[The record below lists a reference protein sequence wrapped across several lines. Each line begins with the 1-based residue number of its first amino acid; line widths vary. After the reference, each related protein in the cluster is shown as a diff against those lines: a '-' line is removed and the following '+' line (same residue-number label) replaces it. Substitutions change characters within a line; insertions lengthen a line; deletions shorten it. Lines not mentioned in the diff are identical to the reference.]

1 MLAARDQENLVHAHQ
16 TAAAAKP
23 LNQSTRQLQPKT
35 PGTRAPKTPFKLPL
49 NDENNPLAFGGGRKT
64 GKVNNGQNENLLRPG
79 KDTVAGG
86 NAFVTPMAPRSR
98 APLGMKTTN
107 AKANAFQTPAPP
119 LGTSKP
125 AKTVKR
131 PSTTR
136 KLKQSAP
143 ELQPGQPRASTVE
156 NTEEDVPDVEYMPP
170 KPTPLPDPPEDIPYN
185 EDFPQFKGKN
195 FTRGWHKLFVDEEVG
210 EDGLTRK
217 EREKKAEQE
226 AYDKRMDALI
236 QEQVDNMEL
245 LGINVRQFPDEP
257 CAEEVAVEIMRKR
270 EMRQQP
276 AKRVI
281 VDRSISTVK
290 SRTAARMLSQ
300 QSRSTAAP
308 PMPKPKPKPKPKV
321 RFSSG
326 FVRPTKQQQEQR
338 LQRQQKQPKQQPAPS
353 NPSTMRHAAATATS
367 RTTVGYSRGRRVSSS
382 LRQKTATTAP
392 ATKRQSP
399 STSQAISSSNKP
411 ADILSPAQHME
422 LYGSPPFGSEMW
434 SRCKAAG
441 LFDSAPEY
449 EQEEQEEQEE
459 IALFP
464 EEDDEAANFQLTL

>member
-1 MLAARDQENLVHAHQ
+1 MLAARDQENLVHAHR

-35 PGTRAPKTPFKLPL
+35 PGNRAPNTPFKLPL

-64 GKVNNGQNENLLRPG
+64 GKVNNGQNENLPRPG
-79 KDTVAGG
+79 KDTIAGG
-86 NAFVTPMAPRSR
+86 NALVTPMAPRSR

-107 AKANAFQTPAPP
+107 AKANSFQTPAPP

-136 KLKQSAP
+136 KLKHSAP
-143 ELQPGQPRASTVE
+143 EIQPSQPRAVTVE
-156 NTEEDVPDVEYMPP
+156 NTQEDVPDIEYMPP

-195 FTRGWHKLFVDEEVG
+195 FTRGWHKLFADEEVG

-217 EREKKAEQE
+217 ERERKAEQE

-257 CAEEVAVEIMRKR
+257 CAEEMAAEIMRKR
-270 EMRQQP
+270 VMRQQP

-300 QSRSTAAP
+300 QPQSTVAP
-308 PMPKPKPKPKPKV
+308 PMPKHKPKPKPKI

-326 FVRPTKQQQEQR
+326 FARPTKQQQEQKQQKQ
-338 LQRQQKQPKQQPAPS
+338 QRQQKQQPTPS
-353 NPSTMRHAAATATS
+353 NPSTMRHAAATASS

-382 LRQKTATTAP
+382 LWQKTAGTTTSRQNTTARQ
-392 ATKRQSP
+392 AT
-399 STSQAISSSNKP
+399 SSSKNP
-411 ADILSPAQHME
+411 ADILSPAKYME
-422 LYGSPPFGSEMW
+422 VYGSPPFGSEMW

-449 EQEEQEEQEE
+449 EQEEQEEKEE
-459 IALFP
+459 IALFRV
-464 EEDDEAANFQLTL
+464 EDDEAADFQLTL

>member
-35 PGTRAPKTPFKLPL
+35 PGNRAPKTPFKLPL

-64 GKVNNGQNENLLRPG
+64 GKANNGQNENLLLRPG
-79 KDTVAGG
+79 KDTIAGG

-125 AKTVKR
+125 AKTAKR

-143 ELQPGQPRASTVE
+143 EIQPGQSRAVTVE
-156 NTEEDVPDVEYMPP
+156 NTQEDVPDIEYMPP

-217 EREKKAEQE
+217 EREMRAEQE

-257 CAEEVAVEIMRKR
+257 CAEEVAAEIMRKR

-300 QSRSTAAP
+300 QSRPTIVPA
-308 PMPKPKPKPKPKV
+308 MPKPKPKPKPKI

-338 LQRQQKQPKQQPAPS
+338 QQKQQKQQKQQPTPS
-353 NPSTMRHAAATATS
+353 NPSTMRHAAATASS

-382 LRQKTATTAP
+382 LRQKTAGTTTTTTTTRQ
-392 ATKRQSP
+392 AT
-399 STSQAISSSNKP
+399 SSSNNP
-411 ADILSPAQHME
+411 ADILSPAKYME

-449 EQEEQEEQEE
+449 EQQEEEEEQEE
-459 IALFP
+459 IALFRV
-464 EEDDEAANFQLTL
+464 EDDEAANFQLTL

>member
-1 MLAARDQENLVHAHQ
+1 MLAARDQENLIHAHQ
-16 TAAAAKP
+16 TAATAKS
-23 LNQSTRQLQPKT
+23 LNQSTRQLQPKP
-35 PGTRAPKTPFKLPL
+35 PGNRAPKTPLKPSL

-79 KDTVAGG
+79 KDMIAGG
-86 NAFVTPMAPRSR
+86 NAFVTPMAQRSR

-107 AKANAFQTPAPP
+107 AKANAFQTPAPS

-125 AKTVKR
+125 AKTTKR

-143 ELQPGQPRASTVE
+143 EIQPSQSRAVTVE
-156 NTEEDVPDVEYMPP
+156 NTPEDVPDIEYMAP
-170 KPTPLPDPPEDIPYN
+170 KPTPLPDPPEDVPYN
-185 EDFPQFKGKN
+185 EDFPQFKDKN
-195 FTRGWHKLFVDEEVG
+195 FTRGWHKLFVDDEIG
-210 EDGLTRK
+210 EDGLTHK
-217 EREKKAEQE
+217 ERERKAEQE

-257 CAEEVAVEIMRKR
+257 CAEEVAAEIMRKR

-281 VDRSISTVK
+281 VDRSISTVR

-300 QSRSTAAP
+300 QSRSAVAP
-308 PMPKPKPKPKPKV
+308 PMPKPKPKPKPKI

-326 FVRPTKQQQEQR
+326 FARPTKQQQEQK
-338 LQRQQKQPKQQPAPS
+338 QQKQQKQQPTPS
-353 NPSTMRHAAATATS
+353 NPSNMSHAAVKASS

-382 LRQKTATTAP
+382 LRQKTASTTINRQTTTARQ
-392 ATKRQSP
+392 AT
-399 STSQAISSSNKP
+399 SSSNNP
-411 ADILSPAQHME
+411 ADILSPAKYME

-441 LFDSAPEY
+441 LFDPAPENEQA
-449 EQEEQEEQEE
+449 EQEEQQVM
-459 IALFP
+459 ALFRV
-464 EEDDEAANFQLTL
+464 EDDEAANFQLTL